1 MLNALREI
9 CRETGDYF
17 FIIGEILRDIRRPWD
32 LPGLPPED
40 FAFG

>member
-17 FIIGEILRDIRRPWD
+17 FIIGDILRDIRMPWD
-32 LPGLPPED
+32 GPMLPPEY
-40 FAFG
+40 FAYG